1 MLPGVRGEGVK
12 FIWGWTAFVLLV
24 DALSGGDSLNE
35 KQWVELALAVACA
48 FVCLTL
54 DDEDGGAA

>member
-1 MLPGVRGEGVK
+1 MK